1 MKRTIVLI
9 LSIMLAGIAVFGF
22 AACDKLQTFEGITLT
37 SQTFFYDGNAKSIYA
52 DNIPD
57 GATVS
62 YDGNGQSAPGV
73 YEVQATV
80 TAEGYKTL
88 ILKATLTVA
97 GTMQWLKT
105 EYEKDLLAAARKI
118 NEGSPYTGE
127 YDCVILGKA
136 DTLANLANYSFSEE
150 YDKNAVCGGL
160 FVRYDAKETESSENI
175 LYTAYYNYAIEF
187 DRDMKKITVSTAFN
201 GDTWELSPI
210 PGNNK
215 ILFQYDNLPA

>member
-37 SQTFFYDGNAKSIYA
+37 SQTFFYDGTAKSIYA

-105 EYEKDLLAAARKI
+105 EYEEDLLAAARGGDFSLMR
-118 NEGSPYTGE
+118 NCLELRPSADSLTALLGVGSSSGSDMLCGMVYA
-127 YDCVILGKA
+127 LGA
-136 DTLANLANYSFSEE
+136 VSE
-150 YDKNAVCGGL
+150 L
-160 FVRYDAKETESSENI
+160 
-175 LYTAYYNYAIEF
+175 LH
-187 DRDMKKITVSTAFN
+187 
-201 GDTWELSPI
+201 
-210 PGNNK
+210 
-215 ILFQYDNLPA
+215 